1 MQLPRVL
8 KKLPLSLVLVLVT
21 CTATLSSRSVSV
33 VSLINDTCTFVV
45 EELVQEFRDTNNQ
58 IVRDITTGQ
67 QEAKGLVESGQQD
80 VERDHQELKNSQKK
94 LKSGQRELKNVS
106 QELRNGQ
113 QVIKSEQLE
122 LKNGQQEI
130 RSGQQEIKSGQQEL
144 KNVSQELRNGQQVIK
159 SEQLELKNGQQEIRS
174 GQQEIKSGQQELRNV
189 SQDIRNGQQEIAT
202 ALRQLQ
208 NQMASLQPPAP
219 EECPPDWKRHQDI
232 CYYVTSQET
241 TWIAAHHACSS
252 VDRRARLASIHH
264 SSAAFVKD
272 LVKSDSPEPS
282 LWIGLARLTPGG
294 SWSWTD
300 GTPVDFTDWGV
311 DQPNYNGEEEDC
323 AHIATRECTAVVMT
337 TSWLEDSE
345 PLQLDEALLRVSSSV
360 VDQQLG
366 LYKLND
372 DCYRCP
378 YQRVSSLGAQPETLT
393 FNTKRGW
400 RLAAKASI
408 AELVSSVDPDR

>member
-8 KKLPLSLVLVLVT
+8 KKLPLSLVQVLVS

-33 VSLINDTCTFVV
+33 VSLINDTCKSVV

-67 QEAKGLVESGQQD
+67 QEVKALVESGQQD

-94 LKSGQRELKNVS
+94 LKSGQRELKNGN

-144 KNVSQELRNGQQVIK
+144 KNVSQE
-159 SEQLELKNGQQEIRS
+159 
-174 GQQEIKSGQQELRNV
+174 
-189 SQDIRNGQQEIAT
+189 IRNGQQEIAT

-208 NQMASLQPPAP
+208 DQMASLQPPAP

-232 CYYVTSQET
+232 CYYVTRQNT

-252 VDRRARLASIHH
+252 VDRRARLASIHA

-272 LVKSDSPEPS
+272 FVKADSPEPS

-294 SWSWTD
+294 SWSWSD
-300 GTPVDFTDWGV
+300 GTPVDFTDWASGQPENVGGV
-311 DQPNYNGEEEDC
+311 EDC
-323 AHIATRECTAVVMT
+323 AHVGPRTWSLERQWHDNSCNREF
-337 TSWLEDSE
+337 
-345 PLQLDEALLRVSSSV
+345 PSV
-360 VDQQLG
+360 CQI
-366 LYKLND
+366 
-372 DCYRCP
+372 
-378 YQRVSSLGAQPETLT
+378 TL
-393 FNTKRGW
+393 
-400 RLAAKASI
+400 I
-408 AELVSSVDPDR
+408 